1 MSTAL
6 FQGSFDPF
14 TVGHADIV
22 RRALDIFDQ
31 VVIAIV
37 VNVEK
42 KGLLSLEQRRSL
54 IEQAFANEQRVRV
67 VASEKLT
74 VEVARDE
81 GATCLLRGVR
91 TTQDFEY
98 EQVMAQANR
107 ELGGLDT
114 VLLFTRPEFAHVSS
128 SLVREL
134 LRFGR
139 DVTSYL
145 PAGVTLPPPL
155 RPTP

>member
-1 MSTAL
+1 MATAL

-14 TVGHADIV
+14 TIGHADIV
-22 RRALDIFDQ
+22 RRALNIFDQ

-42 KGLLSLEQRRSL
+42 KGLLSLEQRRNL
-54 IEQAFANEQRVRV
+54 IEQVFADEPRVRI

-74 VEVARDE
+74 VEVAHDE

-114 VLLFTRPEFAHVSS
+114 VLLFTRPEYAHVSS

-139 DVTSYL
+139 DVTPYL
-145 PAGVTLPPPL
+145 PAGITLPPKQ
-155 RPTP
+155 

>member
-1 MSTAL
+1 MATAL

-14 TVGHADIV
+14 TIGHADIV
-22 RRALDIFDQ
+22 RRALNIFDQ

-42 KGLLSLEQRRSL
+42 KGLLSLEQRRNL
-54 IEQAFANEQRVRV
+54 IEQVFADEPRVRI

-74 VEVARDE
+74 VEVAHDE

-114 VLLFTRPEFAHVSS
+114 VLLFTRPEYAHVSS

-139 DVTSYL
+139 DVTPYL
-145 PAGVTLPPPL
+145 PAGITLSPKQ
-155 RPTP
+155 